1 MLVTIEGV
9 RETVNPTLAIEG
21 LLRTMYDGRNRLG
34 TEVSAQLM
42 QHFGD
47 QVFRTVVPRNVRL
60 AEAPSHGVSIMHY
73 DKTSRGALAYLA
85 LAGEI
90 VRKRSRADN
99 ASYAAESANRDA
111 AKSANDGQPE
121 VVTTKTVTPD
131 TESADG

>member
-1 MLVTIEGV
+1 
-9 RETVNPTLAIEG
+9 
-21 LLRTMYDGRNRLG
+21 MYDGRNRLG

-47 QVFRTVVPRNVRL
+47 LVFRTVVPRNVRL

-90 VRKRSRADN
+90 VRKRSRADKSPSGS
-99 ASYAAESANRDA
+99 ASLFQGKTSANGTAGQQINARTENNA
-111 AKSANDGQPE
+111 ASTEMPQQLNSNTAL
-121 VVTTKTVTPD
+121 TSD